1 MRTLF
6 GLYIVFFLSQFS
18 VCSQDTVEKYAAKAY
33 KNNNFT
39 ESIKFYEDLLESDP
53 INREFLFK
61 IGVSYLSS
69 NVDKSKAIKYLE
81 KLYKIDP
88 ENHELWYYVAL
99 AYHYNYEIEQTG
111 R

>member
-6 GLYIVFFLSQFS
+6 GLYIIFFLSQFS
-18 VCSQDTVEKYAAKAY
+18 GYSQDSVEKYAAKAY

-39 ESIKFYEDLLESDP
+39 EAIKFYEDLLESDP
-53 INREFLFK
+53 VNREFLFK

-81 KLYKIDP
+81 KLYEIDP
-88 ENHELWYYVAL
+88 ENHELWYYVHSRITITMKL
-99 AYHYNYEIEQTG
+99 INH
-111 R
+111 